1 MNNSNKKEL
10 KNKIKKRSDLNHCQ
24 TSSKQS
30 VNNLSKKA
38 VKNKIQKKNHR
49 SLCETTSKQSRGT
62 CEARSPHQIAFEIL
76 QQVIFNKKHLSEQFG
91 LYPDIPAFSK
101 DLCFKTCRFYFV
113 LKDILKSFM
122 QKPLKDNPKNHPC
135 EVALLMGLCQLI
147 YLDIKDHAAVNETL
161 KCLNTPKILWC
172 KKLVNAILRSYL
184 RKGSNNKDK
193 SLKTSPWLYNQ
204 LITNWPEQADDI
216 IKAMLKHPPMSMRI
230 NTQKISPKDYKAKL
244 DQANI
249 SYIDPKIDNL
259 EEAIIIDP
267 PIATNKIPGF
277 YDGLISVQDIAA
289 QYCTILLDPKPNEII
304 LDACAAPGGK
314 LSHIIQIQP
323 DLKKLIGFEVDIK
336 RFTTLNNSLKRLD
349 LDNNSKLEVYCQD
362 AINLQNKYA
371 DNYFDKIL
379 IDAPCSATGI
389 IRRQPDIQIHR
400 CEDDLKLIKNTQIE
414 ILKSLWP
421 KLKAG
426 GHMLYATCSILK
438 DENDA
443 QIEKFLEL
451 FKDASTLSFNLPFG
465 QKTKFGWQILPNES
479 SISADGFYYS
489 IIYKNKA

>member
-10 KNKIKKRSDLNHCQ
+10 KNKTKKSSSLNHCQ
-24 TSSKQS
+24 TSSKQARDKS
-30 VNNLSKKA
+30 QA
-38 VKNKIQKKNHR
+38 
-49 SLCETTSKQSRGT
+49 TT
-62 CEARSPHQIAFEIL
+62 PHKIAFEIL

-91 LYPDIPAFSK
+91 LYPEIPSFSK
-101 DLCFKTCRFYFV
+101 DLCFKTCRYYFV

-161 KCLNTPKILWC
+161 KCLNTPKTTWC
-172 KKLVNAILRSYL
+172 KKLVNAILRRYL

-193 SLKTSPWLYNQ
+193 ALKTSNWLHKM
-204 LITNWPEQADDI
+204 LITNWPEQAEDI
-216 IKAMLKHPPMSMRI
+216 IKAMLTHPPMSMRI
-230 NTQKISPKDYKAKL
+230 NTQKISPKDYKEKL
-244 DQANI
+244 DQTNI
-249 SYIDPKIDNL
+249 SYIDPKIENL

-267 PIATNKIPGF
+267 PVATNKIPGF

-289 QYCTILLDPKPNEII
+289 QYCTVLLDPKPNEII

-323 DLKKLIGFEVDIK
+323 DLKKLIGFEVDNK
-336 RFTTLNNSLKRLD
+336 RFLTLKNSLKRLG
-349 LDNNSKLEVYCQD
+349 LDDNPKLEIFQQD

-400 CEDDLKLIKNTQIE
+400 CEDDLKLIKNTQIQ

-438 DENDA
+438 DENDT
-443 QIEKFLEL
+443 QIEKFIEP
-451 FKDASTLSFNLPFG
+451 FKDASVVKLNLPFG

>member
-1 MNNSNKKEL
+1 MNKKAVNKKAL
-10 KNKIKKRSDLNHCQ
+10 KNKINKSPDLNHCK
-24 TSSKQS
+24 TSSTQ
-30 VNNLSKKA
+30 
-38 VKNKIQKKNHR
+38 
-49 SLCETTSKQSRGT
+49 
-62 CEARSPHQIAFEIL
+62 ARDKSQAHSPHQIAFEIL
-76 QQVIFNKKHLSEQFG
+76 NQVIFNKKHLSEQFG

-101 DLCFKTCRFYFV
+101 DLCFKTCRYYFV

-161 KCLNTPKILWC
+161 KCLNTPKTTWC

-184 RKGSNNKDK
+184 RKSSNNKDK
-193 SLKTSPWLYNQ
+193 ILKTSPWLHNQ

-230 NTQKISPKDYKAKL
+230 NTAKISIKDYKEKL

-249 SYIDPKIDNL
+249 SYLDPKIDNL
-259 EEAIIIDP
+259 KEAIIIDP
-267 PIATNKIPGF
+267 PTATNKIPGF

-289 QYCTILLDPKPNEII
+289 QYCSVLLDPKPNEII

-314 LSHIIQIQP
+314 LSHIMQIQP
-323 DLKKLIGFEVDIK
+323 NLNKLIGFEVDNK
-336 RFTTLNNSLKRLD
+336 RFLTLKNSLKRLGLED
-349 LDNNSKLEVYCQD
+349 NSKLEVYCQD
-362 AINLQNKYA
+362 AINLQNKYV

-379 IDAPCSATGI
+379 VDAPCSATGI

-400 CEDDLKLIKNTQIE
+400 CEDDLKLIKNTQIQ

-421 KLKAG
+421 KLKEG
-426 GHMLYATCSILK
+426 GHMLYATCSTLK

-443 QIEKFLEL
+443 QIANFLEL

-489 IIYKNKA
+489 IIYKNKT